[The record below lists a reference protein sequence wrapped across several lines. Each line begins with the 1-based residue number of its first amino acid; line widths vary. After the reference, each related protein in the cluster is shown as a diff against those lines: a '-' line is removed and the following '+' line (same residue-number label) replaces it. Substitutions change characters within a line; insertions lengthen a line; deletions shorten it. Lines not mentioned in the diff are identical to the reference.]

1 MAEDQITSSTVDLS
15 SITETE
21 VEPADYIPLIGDE
34 EYEGNDNVAN
44 QEIRQEDQEK
54 EQNPIMEK
62 LLLFMNDPFRKTVKF
77 SHDIS
82 THDRIM
88 VHKFVQDNNLTCE
101 STGNNRNHEF
111 VVGKV
116 ISGKPLV
123 REDAVPVKSSDG
135 SNINDADN
143 NFGLDFEYDSEI
155 SYEEEKE
162 DNASHEEMAELEEE
176 EDNVSHEELSEEEK
190 DTQTACGVCGCS
202 GVKCSCSA
210 VDLKYVIRRRSHTSV
225 SENNEKSTVIHT
237 NTQVS
242 LSLLYIH
249 SKPFRSLF
257 VHYFEISSSVKTI
270 IFVVLAV
277 KLGMWNTLTFF
288 RKSALMMVMIR
299 SSQEEGR

>member
-1 MAEDQITSSTVDLS
+1 MKYSSYCYDHNGYLFLADMAEDHITSSTVDLS

-34 EYEGNDNVAN
+34 EYEANDTDGN
-44 QEIRQEDQEK
+44 QEILREDQEK

-116 ISGKPLV
+116 ISGKPRV
-123 REDAVPVKSSDG
+123 REDAVTVKSSDG
-135 SNINDADN
+135 SNINTDS

-176 EDNVSHEELSEEEK
+176 EDNASHEEMAELEEEEDNASHEELSEEEE
-190 DTQTACGVCGCS
+190 DTPTACGVCGCS

-242 LSLLYIH
+242 LIIC
-249 SKPFRSLF
+249 SLF
-257 VHYFEISSSVKTI
+257 
-270 IFVVLAV
+270 
-277 KLGMWNTLTFF
+277 
-288 RKSALMMVMIR
+288 
-299 SSQEEGR
+299 

>member
-1 MAEDQITSSTVDLS
+1 MSSTVDLS

-34 EYEGNDNVAN
+34 EYEANDTVAN
-44 QEIRQEDQEK
+44 QEILQKDQEK

-116 ISGKPLV
+116 ISDKRMV
-123 REDAVPVKSSDG
+123 KEDAATLKSSDG
-135 SNINDADN
+135 SNINYTDS
-143 NFGLDFEYDSEI
+143 NFGLDYEYDSEI
-155 SYEEEKE
+155 SHDEIAELDEEE
-162 DNASHEEMAELEEE
+162 DNASHEE
-176 EDNVSHEELSEEEK
+176 LSEEDE
-190 DTQTACGVCGCS
+190 DTPTACGVCGCS

-210 VDLKYVIRRRSHTSV
+210 VDLKYVIRRHSQTSV
-225 SENNEKSTVIHT
+225 SKNNEKSTLIHT

-242 LSLLYIH
+242 LFSVYSCQTVFRH
-249 SKPFRSLF
+249 SFIILKFR
-257 VHYFEISSSVKTI
+257 
-270 IFVVLAV
+270 
-277 KLGMWNTLTFF
+277 
-288 RKSALMMVMIR
+288 AL
-299 SSQEEGR
+299 